1 MSINGGAMA
10 SYTPTT
16 TCNDLATRLAD
27 EFARSD
33 LTSQIQKE
41 INTAI
46 LFYASRQMWGTEGSW
61 VTNTVAGQRLYSVA
75 SNFRS
80 IDSAIA
86 SYNSGNYQYPIIPK
100 TWDYIVSIDFGL
112 ANFNSYPQYVAYQAN
127 QFRFYPPTLGSGT
140 ITIYGQVDQLP
151 LVFNQTALWA
161 ANTTYATSAYVVD
174 SNNGIQQV
182 TAGGGGASGS
192 SAPVWATALNG
203 TTTDNALTWT
213 LVGCLSNFW
222 TTEAEEL
229 IRGRAGKR
237 LALNYTN
244 DDKNAN
250 EYAQLENDAYLK
262 LKKDNISRG
271 ISSHKVTPTSW

>member
-1 MSINGGAMA
+1 MA

-16 TCNDLATRLAD
+16 TCNDLAARIAD
-27 EFARSD
+27 ELARSD

-46 LFYASRQMWGTEGSW
+46 LFYASRQFWGTEGSW
-61 VTNTVAGQRLYSVA
+61 VSNTVAGQRLYSVA

-86 SYNSGNYQYPIIPK
+86 SYNSGNYQYPITPK

-127 QFRFYPPTLGSGT
+127 QFRFYPPTLGGGT

-151 LVFNQTALWA
+151 LVFNQTTAWS
-161 ANTTYATSAYVVD
+161 ANASVSSVTPTIILD
-174 SNNGIQQV
+174 SNNNIQ
-182 TAGGGGASGS
+182 TC
-192 SAPVWATALNG
+192 TTTG
-203 TTTDNALTWT
+203 TTGGTAPTWSSILNATTADNTAVWT
-213 LVGCLSNFW
+213 CTGTAVNFW

-229 IRGRAGKR
+229 IRGRAGNR
-237 LALNYTN
+237 ICINYIN
-244 DDKNAN
+244 DD
-250 EYAQLENDAYLK
+250 NDAQRYSQIEQAALLK
-262 LKKDNISRG
+262 LKQDNISRG
-271 ISSHKVTPTSW
+271 ISSHKVTSTQW